1 VSSYGFVK
9 KSGRIW
15 KPDRYFESCSLWAPI
30 FRDPCDQVALL
41 NALKENGLRLS
52 MRGRAPQAAR
62 RRRGAG
68 AYGTRASEFNSIWSV
83 IVPAD
88 GTRTATVGNGDF
100 GTSPL
105 LLGSSRTSR
114 CLPVFGYVG
123 VSDVKNNGGL
133 RNYALI

>member
-1 VSSYGFVK
+1 MAYAFRCGVARHKQRADVG
-9 KSGRIW
+9 GRV
-15 KPDRYFESCSLWAPI
+15 LMAH
-30 FRDPCDQVALL
+30 
-41 NALKENGLRLS
+41 
-52 MRGRAPQAAR
+52 
-62 RRRGAG
+62 
-68 AYGTRASEFNSIWSV
+68 ASEFNSIWSI

-114 CLPVFGYVG
+114 CLPVSGYVG
-123 VSDVKNNGGL
+123 VSGVKNNGGL